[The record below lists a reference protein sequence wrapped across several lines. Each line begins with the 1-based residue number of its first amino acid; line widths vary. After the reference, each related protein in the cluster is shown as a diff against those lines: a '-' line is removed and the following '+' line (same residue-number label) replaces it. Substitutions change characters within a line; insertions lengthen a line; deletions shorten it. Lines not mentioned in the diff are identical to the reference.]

1 MIGFLDTSALV
12 PLLIAEPGSVACQR
26 FWNDADILVA
36 VRITYVEAASAL
48 AQAERLGR
56 LTSQDLESSLSAL
69 ELLWRELDIVE
80 VDETL
85 IRRSAEV
92 ARQLGLHAFDAVQC
106 AAAEQLADDSLVAA
120 TGDRRLITA
129 WSQLAVS
136 TYDTNA

>member
-1 MIGFLDTSALV
+1 LIGFLDTSALV

-36 VRITYVEAASAL
+36 VGITYVEAATAL
-48 AQAERLGR
+48 AEAERLGR

-69 ELLWRELDIVE
+69 ERLWRELDIVE

-92 ARQLGLHAFDAVQC
+92 ARQLGLRAFDAVQC

-129 WSQLAVS
+129 WSQLGVS
-136 TYDTNA
+136 TYDTEA